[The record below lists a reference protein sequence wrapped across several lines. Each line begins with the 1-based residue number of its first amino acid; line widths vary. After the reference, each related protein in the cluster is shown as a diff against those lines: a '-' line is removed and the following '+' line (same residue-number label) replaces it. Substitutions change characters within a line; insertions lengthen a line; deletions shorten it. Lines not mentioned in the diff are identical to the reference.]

1 MKKLQV
7 LYITAFFAAC
17 LVPSLGM
24 AVTKQEASS
33 ENRRLA
39 EFPELKKENEIN
51 TRWLPEAGEYFQ
63 EHFAFRNEL
72 VTANAL
78 LNGKIFG
85 VSTAD
90 GVIQG
95 TDNWLYYKDSLE
107 DYLGEELLSERSLF
121 NIAHT
126 LAMMQETLNEK
137 GVQFLFTVAPNKNS
151 LYGENMPYYDSLK
164 VSSDKTLLIFRNIS
178 GRSRFLT
185 EICMRLFQKRK
196 KFFIT
201 KEIHT
206 GTTRVLQLRRIH
218 CCLL

>member
-137 GVQFLFTVAPNKNS
+137 GVQFLFTVAPH
-151 LYGENMPYYDSLK
+151 
-164 VSSDKTLLIFRNIS
+164 IAS
-178 GRSRFLT
+178 G
-185 EICMRLFQKRK
+185 
-196 KFFIT
+196 
-201 KEIHT
+201 
-206 GTTRVLQLRRIH
+206 
-218 CCLL
+218 

>member
-1 MKKLQV
+1 MKKLQM

-107 DYLGEELLSERSLF
+107 DYLGEELLSERTSMSTPLVSGG
-121 NIAHT
+121 IA
-126 LAMMQETLNEK
+126 
-137 GVQFLFTVAPNKNS
+137 
-151 LYGENMPYYDSLK
+151 
-164 VSSDKTLLIFRNIS
+164 
-178 GRSRFLT
+178 
-185 EICMRLFQKRK
+185 
-196 KFFIT
+196 
-201 KEIHT
+201 
-206 GTTRVLQLRRIH
+206 
-218 CCLL
+218 CLLEKDPRLSNVEVKMLLRENAEDMGLPRNQQGWGKFNCEKLLAG

>member
-1 MKKLQV
+1 MKKLQM

-95 TDNWLYYKDSLE
+95 TDNWLIIRIRWRIIL
-107 DYLGEELLSERSLF
+107 ERSF
-121 NIAHT
+121 FPREA
-126 LAMMQETLNEK
+126 
-137 GVQFLFTVAPNKNS
+137 FLI
-151 LYGENMPYYDSLK
+151 LH
-164 VSSDKTLLIFRNIS
+164 
-178 GRSRFLT
+178 
-185 EICMRLFQKRK
+185 
-196 KFFIT
+196 
-201 KEIHT
+201 IHWP
-206 GTTRVLQLRRIH
+206 
-218 CCLL
+218 

>member
-17 LVPSLGM
+17 LVTSLGM

-51 TRWLPEAGEYFQ
+51 NRWLLEAGEYFQ

-90 GVIQG
+90 GVI
-95 TDNWLYYKDSLE
+95 
-107 DYLGEELLSERSLF
+107 
-121 NIAHT
+121 
-126 LAMMQETLNEK
+126 
-137 GVQFLFTVAPNKNS
+137 
-151 LYGENMPYYDSLK
+151 
-164 VSSDKTLLIFRNIS
+164 
-178 GRSRFLT
+178 
-185 EICMRLFQKRK
+185 
-196 KFFIT
+196 
-201 KEIHT
+201 
-206 GTTRVLQLRRIH
+206 
-218 CCLL
+218 